1 MMKSKIS
8 PLNNTGYSRFQNSY
22 MERLHSEL
30 REGIIVPPRSLVEIC
45 FHGRG
50 GQGAVTAANLLAAA
64 ALQDGNKGVQAFPLF
79 GAERR
84 GAPVR
89 AFARI
94 SGEEIH
100 LRSEIYNPDIV
111 IVLDE
116 SIMDIVDVLKG
127 VKDEGKILINT
138 RKKPNDFEF
147 SKKYHV
153 ATVDATGIAL
163 KHAILVGGMPVVNTP
178 ILGSIPK
185 ILDRVTLQSIQNVI
199 RGKWIGKKDL
209 GERNVKAT
217 QDAFDQTGVNF

>member
-1 MMKSKIS
+1 M
-8 PLNNTGYSRFQNSY
+8 GH
-22 MERLHSEL
+22 LHFEL
-30 REGIIVPPRSLVEIC
+30 REGIIVSSQSLVEIC

-64 ALQDGNKGVQAFPLF
+64 ALQDGNKGVQAFPFF

-111 IVLDE
+111 IILDE
-116 SIMDIVDVLKG
+116 SIMEIVDTLKG
-127 VKDEGKILINT
+127 VKDDGKILINT
-138 RKKPNDFEF
+138 RKKPSDFEF
-147 SKKYHV
+147 SKKFHV

-163 KHAILVGGMPVVNTP
+163 KHNILVGGIPVVNTP

-185 ILDRVTLQSIQNVI
+185 ILDRVTLPSIQEVI
-199 RGKWIGKKDL
+199 RSKWTEKKEL

-217 QDAFDQTGVNF
+217 QDAFDLTEVNF

>member
-1 MMKSKIS
+1 MGH
-8 PLNNTGYSRFQNSY
+8 PHF
-22 MERLHSEL
+22 EL
-30 REGIIVPPRSLVEIC
+30 REGIMVASKSLVEIC

-127 VKDEGKILINT
+127 VKDDGKILINT
-138 RKKPNDFEF
+138 RRKPDDFPF

-163 KHAILVGGMPVVNTP
+163 NHNILVGGIPVVNTP
-178 ILGSIPK
+178 ILGSVPK
-185 ILDRVTLQSIQNVI
+185 ILDRVTLQSIQEVI
-199 RGKWIGKKDL
+199 RSKWMGKKDL

-217 QDAFDQTGVNF
+217 QDAFDHTEVNF

>member
-1 MMKSKIS
+1 M
-8 PLNNTGYSRFQNSY
+8 GH
-22 MERLHSEL
+22 LHFEL
-30 REGIIVPPRSLVEIC
+30 REGIMASSKYLVEIC

-84 GAPVR
+84 GAPVK

-94 SGEEIH
+94 SGDEIH

-116 SIMDIVDVLKG
+116 SIMDLVDVLKG
-127 VKDEGKILINT
+127 VKDGGKILINT

-163 KHAILVGGMPVVNTP
+163 KNSILVGGMPVVNTP
-178 ILGSIPK
+178 ILGAVPK
-185 ILDRVTLQSIQNVI
+185 ILNRVTLQSIQNVI
-199 RGKWIGKKDL
+199 LSKWTGKKEL

-217 QDAFDQTGVNF
+217 QDAFDQTEVNF